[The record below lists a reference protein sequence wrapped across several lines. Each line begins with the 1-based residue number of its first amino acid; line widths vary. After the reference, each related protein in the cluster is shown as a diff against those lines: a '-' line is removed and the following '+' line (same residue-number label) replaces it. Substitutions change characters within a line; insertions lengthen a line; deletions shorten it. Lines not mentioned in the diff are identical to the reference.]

1 MSLNTPL
8 EAQGIETGAK
18 IHSNLGTAALVE
30 HALANGEGRL
40 AAHGPLVVDTGRFT
54 GRSVKDKFVV
64 RDEKTEDTINWGKIN
79 QIGRASCRER
89 VLSSV

>member
-8 EAQGIETGAK
+8 SAQGIDTGAQLFA
-18 IHSNLGTAALVE
+18 NLGTAALVE
-30 HALANGEGRL
+30 QAIANGEGRL

-64 RDEKTEDTINWGKIN
+64 RDALTESTIN
-79 QIGRASCRER
+79 
-89 VLSSV
+89 